1 MGRGR
6 DRRLLG
12 PVRAPAEHGRLR
24 SAATGTRSDDMNTF
38 ARRAATGVLPLVGL
52 VALRVADSRQIRLPA
67 CPFKALTGHD
77 CVGCG
82 STRSLTQL
90 AHGDVADAFDFNVLV
105 PVAVAL
111 LLVSWVAWL
120 LEDTR
125 LKFTPLLSRRR
136 AAVGVLAVTAAFW
149 ALRLTDTPLGQYL
162 GSTPT

>member
-1 MGRGR
+1 
-6 DRRLLG
+6 
-12 PVRAPAEHGRLR
+12 
-24 SAATGTRSDDMNTF
+24 
-38 ARRAATGVLPLVGL
+38 
-52 VALRVADSRQIRLPA
+52 
-67 CPFKALTGHD
+67 
-77 CVGCG
+77 
-82 STRSLTQL
+82 LTQL